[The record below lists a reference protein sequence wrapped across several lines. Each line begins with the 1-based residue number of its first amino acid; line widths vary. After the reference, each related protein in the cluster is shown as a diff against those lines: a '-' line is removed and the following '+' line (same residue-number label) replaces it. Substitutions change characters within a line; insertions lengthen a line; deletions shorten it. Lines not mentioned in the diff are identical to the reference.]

1 MPFNAR
7 GLNQKA
13 SSNAEDPL
21 LSNGHFWK
29 STYTMTALNKGG
41 AIDLIMM
48 GFLLGGI
55 ANGEVC
61 SGITVF
67 RS

>member
-1 MPFNAR
+1 MHEASIRTLRVMPRILFYPTA
-7 GLNQKA
+7 
-13 SSNAEDPL
+13 
-21 LSNGHFWK
+21 
-29 STYTMTALNKGG
+29 MTALNKGG

-48 GFLLGGI
+48 GFLIGGI